1 MEQLKKS
8 EIRKTIKEKCVEFMK
23 DATKFECIGAGT
35 FGEVWTMKLN
45 ENSPLLVQKICR
57 RVENVRAQRMETCC
71 LSYVNSEYIP
81 KLVYSGYT
89 EDGKWCTVMEY
100 FSGGTLEY
108 HIYEEIRRQRRFQEP
123 NINDQQKKFIAYHL
137 ALAIE
142 YLQKE
147 EFTHG

>member
-8 EIRKTIKEKCVEFMK
+8 EIRKTIKEKCVEFMNG
-23 DATKFECIGAGT
+23 ATKFECIGAGT

-45 ENSPLLVQKICR
+45 KDSPLLVQKICR
-57 RVENVRAQRMETCC
+57 SIENVWNQRVEACS
-71 LSYVNSEYIP
+71 LSYFYSEYIP

-89 EDGKWCTVMEY
+89 DDGKWCTVMEY
-100 FSGGTLEY
+100 FSGGSLEY
-108 HIYEEIRRQRRFQEP
+108 HIDEEIIRQRRFQQP
-123 NINDQQKKFIAYHL
+123 NINDQQKKFIAYQL